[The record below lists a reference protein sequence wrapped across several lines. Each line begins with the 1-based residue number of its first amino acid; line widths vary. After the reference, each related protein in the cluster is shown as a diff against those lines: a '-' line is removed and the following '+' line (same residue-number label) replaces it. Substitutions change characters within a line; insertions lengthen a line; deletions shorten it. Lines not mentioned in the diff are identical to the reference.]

1 MTDGAAETIKELKA
15 AILAIEWEISD
26 AAMDNL
32 ARAITPLQTEWAGR
46 KPRLVC
52 LQIIATLGQYIKK
65 ARERAHQDAIKLLHS
80 VFATLEQ
87 VVAGDLSEAEKVA
100 LVRTEVEKYNA
111 LKVELAK
118 PRAPQPAPPSRPVA
132 PPSSPVAAGA
142 EPPGGG
148 GSTMRDL
155 MDQKEDTAVAGAFNT
170 LFQGMVEPERPP
182 TPPAM
187 PPMPSVGQGPDA
199 KEIRL
204 DRVDDEIF
212 PEADSLLDEFF
223 ADETTAA
230 AERQAAAPVAPV
242 PVVEEEEVVEVDIGQ
257 IAPARKEEVAGL
269 AGAEVPVMTA
279 AEEEEVRADKLGRI
293 ILQITHRV
301 SDEALN
307 DLVAEAADLR
317 RRFPEH
323 LSVHLFLELIAALGR
338 HLQRLPTVKRE
349 ESCRLLQKTYDRL
362 NHALFTMKQGTTLL
376 VAHLEAIADYVAWHE
391 GVCAAM
397 AQAEPGAAVAP
408 PVEAAAVLSADME
421 AAVTAIVRREV
432 EKLRAEFLQQRRE

>member
-32 ARAITPLQTEWAGR
+32 ARAITPLQAEWAGR

-111 LKVELAK
+111 LKAELAK

-132 PPSSPVAAGA
+132 PQPSPVAAA

-155 MDQKEDTAVAGAFNT
+155 MDQKEDSAVDGAFNT
-170 LFQGMVEPERPP
+170 LFQGMVEPERPAA
-182 TPPAM
+182 PPAM
-187 PPMPSVGQGPDA
+187 PPMPSAGQGPDA

-223 ADETTAA
+223 ADETSVA
-230 AERQAAAPVAPV
+230 AERQAAVSVAPAPVVA
-242 PVVEEEEVVEVDIGQ
+242 EEEAVEVDIGQ
-257 IAPARKEEVAGL
+257 IAPERKEEVAGPE
-269 AGAEVPVMTA
+269 APVMAA

-293 ILQITHRV
+293 ILRITHRV
-301 SDEALN
+301 SDEALS
-307 DLVAEAADLR
+307 DLAAEAADLR

-362 NHALFTMKQGTTLL
+362 NHALFTMKPGTTLL
-376 VAHLEAIADYVAWHE
+376 GAHLEAIADYVAWNE
-391 GVCAAM
+391 GVCAAPV
-397 AQAEPGAAVAP
+397 QAEPPATVA
-408 PVEAAAVLSADME
+408 PVEAEAAVLSADME

-432 EKLRAEFLQQRRE
+432 EKLRAEFLQQRGE